1 MIKIK
6 LPKKIKN
13 LINVKSNDDV
23 IRNNQIVSKMFP
35 EIVLDSDIRKRISL
49 EIVKKDIRVSKIPHT
64 PDLADLY
71 VLYNLIYLNN
81 RINILE
87 YGCGSSSIA
96 ILKALKDIKKKKN
109 STHYTRVKKPYNLTI
124 MDDNN
129 FFLNKAK
136 KKIINSQYYNKNVNF
151 HFSNC
156 VMTKYNN
163 KYVTEYSSH
172 ALVNPDF
179 IYLDGPS
186 HVNIKGKI
194 NNFTVKHF
202 EMMPMVS
209 DILKYENFLVPGT
222 IILTDGRANNVR
234 FLLNN
239 FQRKWKYYQLEWN
252 DNHIL
257 YLDEKPLGTWNKE
270 QIKFYNSK

>member
-13 LINVKSNDDV
+13 LINAKNNDDV
-23 IRNNQIVSKMFP
+23 IRNNLIISKKFP
-35 EIVLDSDIRKRISL
+35 KIILDNDIKKRIFSK
-49 EIVKKDIRVSKIPHT
+49 IKKKDIRVSKVPHT

-96 ILKALKDIKKKKN
+96 ILKALNDIKRKKN
-109 STHYTRVKKPYNLTI
+109 SKHFTRIKNPYSLTI
-124 MDDNN
+124 MDDNK
-129 FFLNKAK
+129 FFLNIAK
-136 KKIINSQYYNKNVNF
+136 KKIINSKYYNKNVNF
-151 HFSNC
+151 HYSKC

-163 KYVTEYSSH
+163 RYATEYSSH

-194 NNFTVKHF
+194 NNFTVNDF

-209 DILKYENFLVPGT
+209 DILKYENFLTPGT
-222 IILTDGRANNVR
+222 IILTDGRTNNVR

-239 FQRKWKYYQLEWN
+239 FQRKWKHLELEWN

-257 YLDEKPLGTWNKE
+257 YLDEKPLGNWNKE
-270 QIKFYNSK
+270 QIKFYNSN

>member
-1 MIKIK
+1 MIKIR

-13 LINVKSNDDV
+13 LINAKNNDDV
-23 IRNNQIVSKMFP
+23 IRNNLIISKKFP
-35 EIVLDSDIRKRISL
+35 KIILDNDIKKRIFFK
-49 EIVKKDIRVSKIPHT
+49 IKKKDIRVSKVPHT

-96 ILKALKDIKKKKN
+96 ILKALNDIKSKKN
-109 STHYTRVKKPYNLTI
+109 SKHFTRIKNPYSLTI
-124 MDDNN
+124 MDDNK
-129 FFLNKAK
+129 FFLNLAK
-136 KKIINSQYYNKNVNF
+136 KKIINSKYYNKNVNF
-151 HFSNC
+151 HYSKC
-156 VMTKYNN
+156 VMTKYKNR
-163 KYVTEYSSH
+163 YATEYLSH

-186 HVNIKGKI
+186 HVNIKGRI
-194 NNFTVKHF
+194 NNFTVNDF

-209 DILKYENFLVPGT
+209 DILKYENFLTPGT
-222 IILTDGRANNVR
+222 IILTDGRTNNVR

-239 FQRKWKYYQLEWN
+239 FQRKWKHLELEWN

-257 YLDEKPLGTWNKE
+257 YLDEKPLGNWNKE
-270 QIKFYNSK
+270 QIKFYNSN

>member
-1 MIKIK
+1 
-6 LPKKIKN
+6 
-13 LINVKSNDDV
+13 
-23 IRNNQIVSKMFP
+23 MFP
-35 EIVLDSDIRKRISL
+35 EMVLDIDMRKRIFVK
-49 EIVKKDIRVSKIPHT
+49 IIKKDIRVSKIPHI

-109 STHYTRVKKPYNLTI
+109 STHFTRIKNPYSLTI
-124 MDDNN
+124 MDDNK

-136 KKIINSQYYNKNVNF
+136 KKIINSEYYNKNVNF

-163 KYVTEYSSH
+163 RYATEYSSH

-194 NNFTVKHF
+194 NNFTVNNF

-209 DILKYENFLVPGT
+209 DILKYENFLAPGT
-222 IILTDGRANNVR
+222 IILTDGRTNNVR

-239 FQRKWKYYQLEWN
+239 FQREWKHLELEWN

-257 YLDEKPLGTWNKE
+257 YLDEKPLGIWNRE
-270 QIKFYNSK
+270 QIKFYNSN

>member
-13 LINVKSNDDV
+13 LINAKNNDDV
-23 IRNNQIVSKMFP
+23 IRNNLIISKEFP
-35 EIVLDSDIRKRISL
+35 EIILDNDIKKRIFL
-49 EIVKKDIRVSKIPHT
+49 KIIKKDIRVSKILHT

-71 VLYNLIYLNN
+71 VLYSLIYLNN

-96 ILKALKDIKKKKN
+96 ILKALNDIKKKKN
-109 STHYTRVKKPYNLTI
+109 SKHYTRIKKPYNLTI
-124 MDDNN
+124 MDDNK

-136 KKIINSQYYNKNVNF
+136 KKIIRSKYYNKNVNF

-163 KYVTEYSSH
+163 RYVTEYSSH
-172 ALVNPDF
+172 ALINPDF

-186 HVNIKGKI
+186 HINIKGKV
-194 NNFTVKHF
+194 NNFTNNDF

-209 DILKYENFLVPGT
+209 DILKYENFLTPGT
-222 IILTDGRANNVR
+222 IILTDGRTNNVR

-239 FQRKWKYYQLEWN
+239 FQRKWQHLELEWN

-257 YLDEKPLGTWNKE
+257 YLDEKPLGSWNKE
-270 QIKFYNSK
+270 QIKFYNSN